1 MRSGD
6 SIVVN
11 PKGKE
16 VSISGGISNPA
27 IYELLNTEGLSDLIN
42 LAGNLI
48 PGASN
53 LIKVERA
60 TDDNSKKYMLCS
72 TLMAV
77 ILHLRMEMTSR
88 FQVIPLLV
96 ILFTPLN

>member
-1 MRSGD
+1 MRNGD

-42 LAGNLI
+42 LAGNLL
-48 PGASN
+48 PDASN

-60 TDDNSKKYMLCS
+60 MTIILRKFIRCS

-96 ILFTPLN
+96 ILHR